1 MNYRISNSSDTI
13 SLSRK
18 LKEETQHHSASNLL
32 KPENIK
38 SSDSQNSS
46 TIIKGSLTSTEPN
59 LEIITSNDAV
69 SLSQND
75 RHSSSRSSSSRS
87 SNSKLLNNS
96 ETSKTDS
103 QKSSTRLSIRKKPGI

>member
-75 RHSSSRSSSSRS
+75 RHSSGRS